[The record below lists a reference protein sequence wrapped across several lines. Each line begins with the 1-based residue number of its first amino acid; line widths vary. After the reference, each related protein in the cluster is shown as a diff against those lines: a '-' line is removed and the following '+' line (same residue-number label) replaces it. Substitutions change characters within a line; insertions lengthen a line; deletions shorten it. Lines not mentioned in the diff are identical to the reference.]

1 MAVLTAAVI
10 LVGILCV
17 LDLLL
22 TFGVIRRLRDHTE
35 TLSNLVRYGA
45 SSTTGPAPGTPG
57 VGVATDIPVVG
68 TAVGEFTAATVDGE
82 PVSTDSLTGTTA
94 MVFLSSECTTC
105 RAQLPS
111 LVEWAGER
119 DRERVLVVVTTSAS
133 DGADLVAALT
143 NVARVVRDPRGGPV
157 CAAFGVSAFPAACV
171 VIDGT
176 VVATAPD
183 FARLPALV

>member
-1 MAVLTAAVI
+1 MVVLTVAVI
-10 LVGILCV
+10 LVGVLCL

-35 TLSNLVRYGA
+35 TLSNLMRY
-45 SSTTGPAPGTPG
+45 SVE

-68 TAVGEFTAATVDGE
+68 TAVGEFTASTVDGE
-82 PVSTDSLTGTTA
+82 PVSTGSLTGTTA
-94 MVFLSSECTTC
+94 VVFLSSGCTTC
-105 RAQLPS
+105 HAQLPS
-111 LVEWAGER
+111 LVEWARER
-119 DRERVLVVVTTSAS
+119 DRERVLVVVDTSAS

-143 NVARVVRDPRGGPV
+143 YVARVVRDPGGGPV

-171 VIDGT
+171 AIDGM

-183 FARLPALV
+183 FSRLPALV